1 MAGVLIGLVVLML
14 LSINLGGLMSVILQL
29 GRGEWLAGLGSLVT
43 LIVVDALGFRVL
55 RGLRGQD

>member
-1 MAGVLIGLVVLML
+1 MLTGLVVLML

-29 GRGEWLAGLGSLVT
+29 GQGEWLAGLASLGT
-43 LIVVDALGFRVL
+43 LAAVDALGFRVL

>member
-1 MAGVLIGLVVLML
+1 MLIGLVVLML

-29 GRGEWLAGLGSLVT
+29 GRGELLAGLGSLVT